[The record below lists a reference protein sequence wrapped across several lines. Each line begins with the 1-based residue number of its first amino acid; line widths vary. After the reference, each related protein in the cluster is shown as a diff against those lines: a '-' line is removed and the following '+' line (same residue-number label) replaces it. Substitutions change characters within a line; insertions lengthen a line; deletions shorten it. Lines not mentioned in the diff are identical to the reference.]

1 VVRGAIATSDE
12 DHPVYILFFAYF
24 KLCHLVYLEHQKLEV
39 LRRSNSHF
47 LEEEKQQI
55 LGASVTYLHLWLA
68 LLYVVAEGFKELGLS
83 HPKITPLID
92 EHWSELRCFR
102 NSVFHFQKNTS
113 KRELMHDLLPLN
125 WARDLH
131 AVLQEYFVSQGT

>member
-68 LLYVVAEGFKELGLS
+68 LLYVVA
-83 HPKITPLID
+83 KITPLID